1 MNGDERLLQGQAPLV
16 HGAEANDT
24 PENVE
29 TERRAVMLDT
39 TKARVADTIEPC
51 QANDSLEL
59 IEDESLLLGE
69 AHHRMKNTLALL
81 VMLLHRDFRPSSSLD
96 VSCAVTQFERRVV
109 AFGELYRLLSIG
121 WEHDQVPLGTYLR
134 DLCNSIASAIL
145 EPLGLRCEVAV
156 EDGFIAARRC
166 ERLGL
171 IVLELVTNAVKHAFP
186 GRADGLIYVGAVHR
200 GGCWRLTVSDNGAGS
215 SAPPLGAGTRIVQEL
230 ARSIRA
236 RLFVETGRSGA
247 KVIVVAPD

>member
-1 MNGDERLLQGQAPLV
+1 
-16 HGAEANDT
+16 
-24 PENVE
+24 
-29 TERRAVMLDT
+29 MLSN
-39 TKARVADTIEPC
+39 TKARVADVMESC
-51 QANDSLEL
+51 QDNNSLAP

-96 VSCAVTQFERRVV
+96 VRGSVTQFERRLV

-121 WEHDQVPLGTYLR
+121 WEHDQIKLGPYLQ
-134 DLCNSIASAIL
+134 DLCSSIGSAIL

-156 EDGFIAARRC
+156 EDGFIAARRG

-186 GRADGLIYVGAVHR
+186 SRAGGAIYVNAFR
-200 GGCWRLTVSDNGAGS
+200 QGGCWRLMVSDNGAGS
-215 SAPPLGAGTRIVQEL
+215 SAPQLGAGTRIAQEL

-236 RLFVETGRSGA
+236 RLFAETGCSGS